1 MQDKASLLERF
12 RRSLV
17 PLRISNGQTTLV
29 VMGDGIGILLLLLF
43 AQAELL
49 KAAFR
54 QDTSGHHIHSNA
66 SGVQLGAEGIEHGVD
81 DTIGQI
87 RPAVLVVDDGDRIK
101 DLVRHG
107 EGSTLAVPVDSIL
120 LGGVDVVGA
129 TVRHDH
135 DGRNLNVV
143 LLHPSRHELGSEG
156 NALHRGRTV
165 QGEVTGS
172 GAGLLHI
179 GFVDVRAQ
187 TLTLGRIVLGGG
199 NVQQP
204 SRTDVHTRGAV
215 TIQSPCAPFT
225 VELVGERIGILL
237 PPCITRSLILGIKV
251 AVDIGVAEHL
261 KWDLRLL
268 AEPHQLENLKV
279 GVADGRTHAAAEVK
293 HEHDAVVLAV
303 LLDDLRQ
310 EDIVMGA
317 VLVEAVK
324 VQHPGLLRT
333 LTADLVRSLLAL
345 KLGDHLTD
353 ERIGLA
359 HELAVLLKEQ
369 RPVAVALV
377 VVEDGFRADDVLGQ
391 ILDSGE
397 SDHRVLILR
406 TVLAAEV
413 TGDIRLVAHDLV
425 LLLLTLLA
433 TLGSSS
439 LHVLAHLLHGRVLI
453 QELGDLKHLIVIDHG
468 IHHVHDLLLRPL
480 KGHGDE
486 AGNAPLEVDV
496 QAVEEPGLRE
506 VHLLEAEHINVCD
519 LLVAKEEVTASAGE
533 LLLHQLLNADIFDD
547 VGNAREQHGV
557 VAVCLRSLQQLI
569 AALVGS
575 PQSVADLVGH
585 EHGLDGFGHIP
596 HGHDEV
602 TRLHIERCGFSVLGE
617 GERNVLGCESLG
629 EDGERGVHAYI
640 VTDVGGEVNPQT
652 KIFLRPITSGYY
664 QAVQ

>member
-1 MQDKASLLERF
+1 MQDEASLLERF

-17 PLRISNGQTTLV
+17 PLRILNALATVLIRQ
-29 VMGDGIGILLLLLF
+29 GIVHLDLLRI

-49 KAAFR
+49 KAAR
-54 QDTSGHHIHSNA
+54 SQTATGHHIHSDTP
-66 SGVQLGAEGIEHGVD
+66 GVQLGAEGIEHGAD
-81 DTIGQI
+81 HAIGQI
-87 RPAVLVVDDGDRIK
+87 RPAVLVGDGGDRIK

-107 EGSTLAVPVDSIL
+107 EGSTFAVPVESVL

-143 LLHPSRHELGSEG
+143 LLHPVHHELGSEG
-156 NALHRGRTV
+156 QALHRRRTV
-165 QGEVTGS
+165 QGEHTGS

-187 TLTLGRIVLGGG
+187 TLTLGRIVLGGC
-199 NVQQP
+199 NVHQP
-204 SRTDVHTRGAV
+204 SRPDLHGRGAV
-215 TIQSPCAPFT
+215 TVHQGSVPLP
-225 VELVGERIGILL
+225 VELIGERIGVLL
-237 PPCITRSLILGIKV
+237 RPCLIRSLIGGITES
-251 AVDIGVAEHL
+251 VDIGVAEHL
-261 KWDLRLL
+261 KRNLRLL

-279 GVADGRTHAAAEVK
+279 GMADGLTHAAAEVK

-333 LTADLVRSLLAL
+333 LTADLVRCLLAL
-345 KLGDHLTD
+345 KLGDHLTH
-353 ERIGLA
+353 ERIGLT
-359 HELAVLLKEQ
+359 HELPILVKEE
-369 RPVAVALV
+369 RVVAVALV
-377 VVEDGFRADDVLGQ
+377 VVEDGFGADDVLGQ
-391 ILDSGE
+391 ILDPGE
-397 SDHRVLILR
+397 SDHRVPILL

-413 TGDIRLVAHDLV
+413 AGDIVLAVHDLLLFLVA
-425 LLLLTLLA
+425 LLA
-433 TLGSSS
+433 TLRSGL
-439 LHVLAHLLHGRVLI
+439 LHLLADLLHGRVI
-453 QELGDLKHLIVIDHG
+453 VQELGDLKHLIEIDHG

-496 QAVEEPGLRE
+496 DAVEEPGLRQ
-506 VHLLEAEHINVCD
+506 VHLLEAEQVKVCD
-519 LLVAKEEVTASAGE
+519 LLVTQEEVAASAGE

-547 VGNAREQHGV
+547 VGDSLKEHGV
-557 VAVCLRSLQQLI
+557 VAVRLRSLQQLL
-569 AALVGS
+569 APLVGS
-575 PQSVADLVGH
+575 PHGVADLVGH
-585 EHGLDGFGHIP
+585 EHGLDSFGHIP

-617 GERNVLGCESLG
+617 GERNVLGCESAG
-629 EDGERGVHAYI
+629 EDGERGVHAHI
-640 VTDVGGEVNPQT
+640 VTDAGEEVNPQT
-652 KIFLRPITSGYY
+652 KFILSPITSGYY